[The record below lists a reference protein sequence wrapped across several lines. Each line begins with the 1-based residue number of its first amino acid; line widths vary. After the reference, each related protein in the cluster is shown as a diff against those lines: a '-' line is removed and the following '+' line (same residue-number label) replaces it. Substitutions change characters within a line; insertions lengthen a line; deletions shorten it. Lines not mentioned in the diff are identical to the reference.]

1 MKKFGLLFASLLVVT
16 VAFGQYDSTGS
27 TMEQPIRPPVE
38 TSWENLEIGEFSDPV
53 PYVHQ
58 RQGDVMYYI
67 TIWRTID
74 LREKVNHP
82 LYFPIEQRGSWRS
95 LGQVILDAINLN
107 NPEAENSLRVYT
119 DEFCNVPM
127 SKENIKSALVEVKT
141 QEIINPETFEVIGT
155 QDITNEYKS
164 YQILSYNVKE
174 IWFFD
179 KQRSLL
185 DVRILEITPIIE
197 YEKQSEAEPVEG
209 QEEEI
214 VSGSIQKKRV
224 GYILYDELR
233 PFLAKQEMYNIKNNA
248 QRISFD
254 DVITW
259 KRQFTSYVYAEQNV
273 YSDREIREYITNSRD
288 QKIESDRIT
297 DNIRTFE
304 HDLWE
309 F

>member
-1 MKKFGLLFASLLVVT
+1 
-16 VAFGQYDSTGS
+16 
-27 TMEQPIRPPVE
+27 
-38 TSWENLEIGEFSDPV
+38 
-53 PYVHQ
+53 
-58 RQGDVMYYI
+58 
-67 TIWRTID
+67 
-74 LREKVNHP
+74 
-82 LYFPIEQRGSWRS
+82 
-95 LGQVILDAINLN
+95 
-107 NPEAENSLRVYT
+107 
-119 DEFCNVPM
+119 M
-127 SKENIKSALVEVKT
+127 SKENIKSSLVEVKT
-141 QEIINPETFEVIGT
+141 QEIIDPETYEVIGT
-155 QDITNEYKS
+155 QDISIEYKS
-164 YQILSYNVKE
+164 HQILSYNVKE

-197 YEKQSEAEPVEG
+197 YEKQTDAEPVEG

-214 VSGSIQKKRV
+214 VAGAIQKKRV

-233 PFLAKQEMYNIKNNA
+233 PYLAKQEMYNIKNNA

-273 YSDREIREYITNSRD
+273 YSDREIQEYITNSRD

-297 DNIRTFE
+297 DKIRTFE